1 MLWQINS
8 QVGHQNAFE
17 PTDRHQIGYSGC
29 YFETISAKNCSS
41 QENILMKFSHAT
53 PLRQFKTKKLPE
65 KLAVRSCYFGCDIL
79 LNFYRACGEE
89 SEQHLRAHLKLILS
103 I

>member
-8 QVGHQNAFE
+8 QVGHQNFFE

-29 YFETISAKNCSS
+29 YFETISTKNCSS

-53 PLRQFKTKKLPE
+53 PLRQFKTKNYRKNWQLGVVILDVIFCLAFTKPVE
-65 KLAVRSCYFGCDIL
+65 KSMNYT
-79 LNFYRACGEE
+79 
-89 SEQHLRAHLKLILS
+89 
-103 I
+103 